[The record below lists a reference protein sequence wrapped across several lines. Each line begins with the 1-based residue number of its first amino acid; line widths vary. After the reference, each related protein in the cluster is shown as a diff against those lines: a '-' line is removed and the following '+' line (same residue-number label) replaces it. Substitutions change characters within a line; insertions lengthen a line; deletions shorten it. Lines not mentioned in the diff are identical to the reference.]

1 MKFVCD
7 RCQTRYSI
15 ADEKIRERIFRI
27 RCKTCNNV
35 ITVQA
40 GAVVP
45 GPQDSPTR
53 REPVAGSPSAAR
65 PSSKLSLPPPRPN
78 EWRSGPELSPP
89 VSGSG
94 PKLAPPP
101 IPGSG
106 PKLAPPPVPG
116 SGPKLAPPPVPG
128 SGPKA
133 APPPVPGSGPKAA
146 PSGPG
151 PGAKPAPAGG
161 FGWEQARQRV
171 AAFETPPGGLS
182 LKQGPALPGLT
193 PSSPGPPSPYAAPG
207 LEAELDRVL
216 ATRLEKR
223 PSRAQSVAA
232 LGTHLPKSARPTVA
246 QRHRHL
252 KYVVAAGVVVV
263 LVVSVISFSWRGE
276 GGKATT
282 ATPVLESPARAPQTP
297 SLREVET
304 PPQAPSL
311 REVETPPQAPSLRE
325 VETPPQAEAEV
336 AAEVAPKA
344 PPAARS
350 ASKRSS
356 IVRSAGRSRK
366 AAAVGE
372 DPFEGP
378 SRSSRLVEGPVLGR
392 KPVGVLARGADVVGK
407 RKVDKEQ

>member
-15 ADEKIRERIFRI
+15 ADERIRERILRI
-27 RCKTCNNV
+27 RCKTCNSV

-65 PSSKLSLPPPRPN
+65 PSSNLSLPPPRPH
-78 EWRSGPELSPP
+78 ESWSGPELSPP
-89 VSGSG
+89 VS
-94 PKLAPPP
+94 
-101 IPGSG
+101 
-106 PKLAPPPVPG
+106 G

-193 PSSPGPPSPYAAPG
+193 PSSPGPALPGLTPSSPGPPSPSAPPG

-216 ATRLEKR
+216 APRLEKR

-232 LGTHLPKSARPTVA
+232 LGTHLPKSARRTVA
-246 QRHRHL
+246 QRHRLL
-252 KYVVAAGVVVV
+252 KYVVAAGAVVV
-263 LVVSVISFSWRGE
+263 LGVFVISFSWRGE

-282 ATPVLESPARAPQTP
+282 ATPVLESPARAPQ
-297 SLREVET
+297 
-304 PPQAPSL
+304 
-311 REVETPPQAPSLRE
+311 APSLRE

-336 AAEVAPKA
+336 APEVAPKA
-344 PPAARS
+344 PTTARSASKRSSIVRSAGPSRKAAAVGEDPFEGPSPSSRVVASKAPTTAQS

-378 SRSSRLVEGPVLGR
+378 SR
-392 KPVGVLARGADVVGK
+392 
-407 RKVDKEQ
+407 

>member
-15 ADEKIRERIFRI
+15 ADEKIGERIFRI

-65 PSSKLSLPPPRPN
+65 PSSKLSLPPPRPHK
-78 EWRSGPELSPP
+78 WWSDPKLSPP
-89 VSGSG
+89 VS
-94 PKLAPPP
+94 
-101 IPGSG
+101 GSG

-133 APPPVPGSGPKAA
+133 APSGS
-146 PSGPG
+146 G
-151 PGAKPAPAGG
+151 PGAKPTPAGG

-344 PPAARS
+344 PTTAQS

-378 SRSSRLVEGPVLGR
+378 SR
-392 KPVGVLARGADVVGK
+392 
-407 RKVDKEQ
+407 

>member
-15 ADEKIRERIFRI
+15 ADEKIGEQILRI

-45 GPQDSPTR
+45 GPQDSPKR

-65 PSSKLSLPPPRPN
+65 PSSKLSLPPPRPHK
-78 EWRSGPELSPP
+78 WWSDPRLPPP
-89 VSGSG
+89 VS
-94 PKLAPPP
+94 
-101 IPGSG
+101 
-106 PKLAPPPVPG
+106 G

-133 APPPVPGSGPKAA
+133 APQPVSGSGPKLAPPPVPGSGPKAAPQPVSGSGPKAA

-193 PSSPGPPSPYAAPG
+193 PSSPGPPSPSAPPG

-216 ATRLEKR
+216 APRLEKR

-252 KYVVAAGVVVV
+252 KYVVAAGVVGV
-263 LVVSVISFSWRGE
+263 LVGFVVSFSWRGE

-282 ATPVLESPARAPQTP
+282 ATPVLEGAAHA
-297 SLREVET
+297 
-304 PPQAPSL
+304 PQAPSL

-344 PPAARS
+344 PTTARS

-378 SRSSRLVEGPVLGR
+378 SRSSRVVDPFEGPSRSSRSVR
-392 KPVGVLARGADVVGK
+392 KSIAEAHAASRS
-407 RKVDKEQ
+407 

>member
-1 MKFVCD
+1 MKLVCD

-15 ADEKIRERIFRI
+15 ADEKIGERILRI

-65 PSSKLSLPPPRPN
+65 PSSKLSLPPPRPHK
-78 EWRSGPELSPP
+78 WWSDAKLSPP

-94 PKLAPPP
+94 PKLP
-101 IPGSG
+101 
-106 PKLAPPPVPG
+106 PPPVPG

-133 APPPVPGSGPKAA
+133 APQPVSGSGPKAA

-151 PGAKPAPAGG
+151 PGAKPTPAGG

-182 LKQGPALPGLT
+182 LKKGPALPGLT

-216 ATRLEKR
+216 APRLEKR
-223 PSRAQSVAA
+223 PSQAQSVAA
-232 LGTHLPKSARPTVA
+232 LGTHLPRSARPTVA

-252 KYVVAAGVVVV
+252 KYVVAAGVVGV
-263 LVVSVISFSWRGE
+263 LVGFVVSFSWRGE

-282 ATPVLESPARAPQTP
+282 ATPVLEGAARAPQAP
-297 SLREVET
+297 PLREVET

-325 VETPPQAEAEV
+325 VETPPQVEAEV

-344 PPAARS
+344 RTTARS

-356 IVRSAGRSRK
+356 MVRSAGRSRK

-378 SRSSRLVEGPVLGR
+378 SRSSRGVDPFEGPVLGR